1 MVSQPW
7 DHKEDIAFHS
17 YPRNYEVLL
26 LTGSGKVSFLRWVL
40 TGYITHLRT
49 GLRPGGK
56 CPTHNQTVFTQTLG
70 LIWLIWD
77 CVFFFFPF
85 IYLTRLFFL
94 YFSFFAFGGIYCA
107 CREGGVYLFCLLS
120 FKERKSGWVREVD
133 RIIRKGERCS
143 KLKTFSNNK
152 EKEK

>member
-1 MVSQPW
+1 MSNPQSNGVYSDTRP
-7 DHKEDIAFHS
+7 
-17 YPRNYEVLL
+17 
-26 LTGSGKVSFLRWVL
+26 
-40 TGYITHLRT
+40 HLAY
-49 GLRPGGK
+49 
-56 CPTHNQTVFTQTLG
+56 LG
-70 LIWLIWD
+70 L
-77 CVFFFFPF
+77 CFFFFFPF